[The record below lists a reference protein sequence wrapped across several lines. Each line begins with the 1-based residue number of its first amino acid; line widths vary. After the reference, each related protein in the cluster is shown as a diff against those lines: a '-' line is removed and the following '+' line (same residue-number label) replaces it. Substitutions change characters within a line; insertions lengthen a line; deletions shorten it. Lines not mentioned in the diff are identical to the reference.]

1 MGSGMYKLA
10 MVEVKLR
17 RYLGDAPPLA
27 SAAHLASPNQLP
39 SSIMNTYHHLYL
51 CYVGLYS
58 VFSVKLSRAVTKI
71 CILNTR

>member
-1 MGSGMYKLA
+1 MYKLA

-17 RYLGDAPPLA
+17 RYLGDAPPLVR
-27 SAAHLASPNQLP
+27 AHLASPNQLP
-39 SSIMNTYHHLYL
+39 SSTMNTYHHLYL